1 MMDEEEMEEGGEL
14 KVEVGVLRSFVC
26 LMGGIV
32 VLWVLVRLVFRGE
45 KGEWGVGNVCT
56 VVAYKC
62 IRVACLP

>member
-1 MMDEEEMEEGGEL
+1 MMDEEEMEVGGEL
-14 KVEVGVLRSFVC
+14 EVEVGVLRSFVR

-32 VLWVLVRLVFRGE
+32 ILWVLVQQVFCGE
-45 KGEWGVGNVCT
+45 KGEWGVESVCT

>member
-14 KVEVGVLRSFVC
+14 EAEVGVLRSFVR
-26 LMGGIV
+26 LTGGIV
-32 VLWVLVRLVFRGE
+32 ILWVLVRQVFRGE
-45 KGEWGVGNVCT
+45 KGEWGVESVCM

>member
-14 KVEVGVLRSFVC
+14 KVEVGVLRSFVR

-32 VLWVLVRLVFRGE
+32 ILWVLVRLVFRGE
-45 KGEWGVGNVCT
+45 KGEWGVESVCM